1 MRPLSSKLG
10 LRLATQLL
18 MALAVSHF
26 TTAAPHPDPTNN
38 QLTVRSVANLYM
50 CIDGLETDGC
60 INLPLPDGECV
71 DFTGGLTPWND
82 AVSNTIVPPMF
93 ICTFYLD
100 FGCGNETPGDLVNFF
115 PGTYDMFAVDFN
127 DKASSIQ
134 CFPV

>member
-10 LRLATQLL
+10 LRFATQLL

-26 TTAAPHPDPTNN
+26 TTAAPHPGPTNN
-38 QLTVRSVANLYM
+38 QLTARFVGDVEM
-50 CIDGLETDGC
+50 CIDGLADSGC
-60 INLPLPDGECV
+60 IILPLPDGECV

-82 AVSNTIVPPMF
+82 AVSNTIVPQGF
-93 ICTFYLD
+93 LCTFYLD
-100 FGCGNETPGDLVNFF
+100 FGCGNDTPGDVVNFF

-134 CFPV
+134 CFAI

>member
-10 LRLATQLL
+10 LRFATQLL

-26 TTAAPHPDPTNN
+26 TTAAPHPGPTNN
-38 QLTVRSVANLYM
+38 QLTVRSVVRFSCCLCSHIVYAHIKANLYM

-93 ICTFYLD
+93 ICTFYLYVLC
-100 FGCGNETPGDLVNFF
+100 FRLELVLRRRAELISF
-115 PGTYDMFAVDFN
+115 
-127 DKASSIQ
+127 
-134 CFPV
+134 